1 MDSCIDIRR
10 ELPVGLQDDLSREM
24 GVNETVEA
32 SLPGSIG
39 EALVITD
46 RRVIVLRERESGSGT
61 RSDVYSYGFG
71 KVLGANAVQSGTG
84 GYIEIKLSDPP
95 ADPDHARVYF
105 PSYDIAA
112 FQAAAAYIDSAVSS
126 GGRNARGESGAGAGE
141 SGGPVCS
148 GCGAAAAPRDVFC
161 SRCGTQLQAIC
172 KLCGRAMPPDS
183 VHCAGC
189 GSIVVEFSPDCPQCG
204 GRVQNWMSYCPDCG
218 SVLGVKCAACGMSV
232 APGWKHCASCGR
244 LLGSESLDAS
254 AARSLQ
260 RRLQQQRDAA
270 KAARESAAAPAPT
283 TPPGSISQAQ
293 QHNVRGQELFEN
305 EEIEAAIAEFE
316 RAVDLDPANPTY
328 HCNLAVAYDEAGRD
342 EDALAEYE
350 KTLELDPD
358 DLTAL
363 LSLGYLY
370 NENGDSE
377 RAQVV
382 WSRILVISPNSA
394 EAQEVRDNL
403 RHQQEL

>member
-1 MDSCIDIRR
+1 MDSGIDIKH

-39 EALVITD
+39 EALVVTD
-46 RRVIVLRERESGSGT
+46 RRVIVLRERESGSGAQ
-61 RSDVYSYGFG
+61 SDVYSYSFG
-71 KVLGANAVQSGTG
+71 KVLGADAVQSGTG
-84 GYIEIKLSDPP
+84 GYIEVKLADPP

-112 FQAAAAYIDSAVSS
+112 FQAVAAHIDSAVSS
-126 GGRNARGESGAGAGE
+126 GARANRGDSGASAAGA
-141 SGGPVCS
+141 SGPVCS
-148 GCGAAAAPRDVFC
+148 GCGAAAAQRDVFC
-161 SRCGTQLQAIC
+161 ARCGEQLQVIC
-172 KLCGRAMPPDS
+172 RLCGRASEPDA

-189 GSIVVEFSPDCPQCG
+189 GSVMVEFSPDCPQCG
-204 GRVQNWMSYCPDCG
+204 GRVQSWMSYCPDCG

-232 APGWKHCASCGR
+232 APGWKHCAACGR

-260 RRLQQQRDAA
+260 RRLQQQRDVAN
-270 KAARESAAAPAPT
+270 AARESAAPPAAAAAP
-283 TPPGSISQAQ
+283 GGVSQAQ
-293 QHNVRGQELFEN
+293 QHNVRGQELFDN

-328 HCNLAVAYDEAGRD
+328 HCNLAVAYDEAERD

-350 KTLELDPD
+350 KTLEIDPD

-370 NENGDSE
+370 NESGDSDK
-377 RAQVV
+377 AQAV